1 MDMGHWRIPHHYY
14 TTSDHTAMIDCH
26 DHITHSF
33 LEQCMAIWW
42 PTEETGMVCKSMDEW
57 MECYTSPIIL
67 HPIETFNH
75 PIIVLIYGQIDC
87 EIIEL
92 LAEIFGRYALGLVRV
107 WFGQTMSI
115 IMEYC
120 TGLLQCFHLHS
131 NFFPFWRCDTKAL
144 KQKISVFSCAQFNIP
159 QPFKLI
165 IKLKCLRLLLI
176 MSSSRHLGITPQR
189 SN

>member
-1 MDMGHWRIPHHYY
+1 MDNNKQWQRDCESPINIVSNMIPSDLEESAFDGHGSLTNTSSLLHHLC
-14 TTSDHTAMIDCH
+14 TSDHTAMIDCH

-42 PTEETGMVCKSMDEW
+42 PTEETGMVCKSMNEW

-92 LAEIFGRYALGLVRV
+92 LAEIFWRFGLGLLRV

-120 TGLLQCFHLHS
+120 TCLLHRFYLHS
-131 NFFPFWRCDTKAL
+131 NFFNFFW
-144 KQKISVFSCAQFNIP
+144 
-159 QPFKLI
+159 
-165 IKLKCLRLLLI
+165 LLE
-176 MSSSRHLGITPQR
+176 M
-189 SN
+189 

>member
-1 MDMGHWRIPHHYY
+1 MARGLRIPNHHCIIYDFIWLDIVCIRRTWVTDECLITIY
-14 TTSDHTAMIDCH
+14 LCTSDHTAMIDCH

-42 PTEETGMVCKSMDEW
+42 PTEETGTVCKSMNEW

-92 LAEIFGRYALGLVRV
+92 LAEIFLRFGLGLVPRQCRILWNIV
-107 WFGQTMSI
+107 LV
-115 IMEYC
+115 YC
-120 TGLLQCFHLHS
+120 MLY
-131 NFFPFWRCDTKAL
+131 
-144 KQKISVFSCAQFNIP
+144 
-159 QPFKLI
+159 
-165 IKLKCLRLLLI
+165 
-176 MSSSRHLGITPQR
+176 SS
-189 SN
+189 